1 MKRFSLRHAFGGE
14 GNPSQEGIAVEG
26 TGLDAVEVGVSGIS
40 LWHRDSALYPTPL
53 ATPEKTRGQ
62 ANARSE

>member
-14 GNPSQEGIAVEG
+14 GNPSCEGIAVEG

-40 LWHRDSALYPTPL
+40 LWQRFRVVPNAAPDPRKDKGP
-53 ATPEKTRGQ
+53 